1 MKNKSISA
9 WSYKTSTQSLLATSV
24 SHCEINSNE
33 ILVEN
38 EIAGINPVDWKFI
51 QSNPLNWKD
60 GHTPGVD
67 GVGRVVKVGK
77 DVSES
82 LLDQRVTFHQ
92 SLKKQGSFARF
103 TVLNAERVMKVPEN
117 MSSALAGSLP
127 CPMLTAWQAFCKI
140 PVKAGRNVL
149 IVGVS
154 AVNKILIQLLSKEGF
169 NVDVLSKSLSVEAS
183 KALGVRHVLRSSE
196 NVTDVYYALFDA
208 FGQNSASHL
217 VKHLKAN
224 GHVISIQD
232 RIDKP
237 LDPPFTRTISYHEIA
252 LGALHD
258 YGDNEDWR
266 VLMKDGELLMDLINS
281 NQLII
286 DEPVVFSFENLP
298 QALQYSEQTK
308 RKTVVKVS

>member
-1 MKNKSISA
+1 MKRKSISA
-9 WSYKTSTQSLLATSV
+9 WSYETSTQSLLATSV

-38 EIAGINPVDWKFI
+38 EMAGINPVDWKFI

-82 LLDQRVTFHQ
+82 LLDQRVAFHQ

-149 IVGVS
+149 IVGVG

-183 KALGVRHVLRSSE
+183 EALGVRHVLRSSK

-208 FGQNSASHL
+208 VGQDSASHF

-258 YGDNEDWR
+258 YGDNEDWND
-266 VLMKDGELLMDLINS
+266 LMKDGELLMELINS

-286 DEPVVFSFENLP
+286 DEPVVFSFNHLP
-298 QALQYSEQTK
+298 QALQHSEQTK
-308 RKTVVKVS
+308 LKTVVKVS